1 MPWITLGQVLTIKC
15 ISYKHILFLH
25 LVTLYKLILQLT
37 QTKHYYQDSII
48 NINDASL
55 YNLVYNLYIPYI
67 FKHSHI
73 TIIQSSP
80 IDINRSVVS
89 LIIHSVLSICAVVIL
104 LLGQCCEIRMWLSC
118 CHTIVHFEHVPAVIT
133 SQY

>member
-15 ISYKHILFLH
+15 ISYKHILFRH
-25 LVTLYKLILQLT
+25 LVTLYELILQLT

-55 YNLVYNLYIPYI
+55 FNLVYNLYIPYI
-67 FKHSHI
+67 FKHSHDI

-80 IDINRSVVS
+80 DINRSVLS
-89 LIIHSVLSICAVVIL
+89 LIIHLVLSICAVVIL
-104 LLGQCCEIRMWLSC
+104 ILWQCCEIRIWLSC
-118 CHTIVHFEHVPAVIT
+118 CHTIVHFESVPAIIT
-133 SQY
+133 